1 MPFINVSVCGPAL
14 SGAQKRRI
22 FDEIT
27 RLMSDVMK
35 KDPDLTAVRI
45 DQFPAD
51 GWAVG
56 RMTVAEREETGV
68 HVDIKIT
75 RGTNTEDEKAEMI
88 RQGMSVLKDVL
99 GATPKASYIVIHEL
113 DASTWGYD
121 GETQRFRAEARR
133 VAA

>member
-45 DQFPAD
+45 DQFPSDA
-51 GWAVG
+51 WAVG

-88 RQGMSVLKDVL
+88 R
-99 GATPKASYIVIHEL
+99 
-113 DASTWGYD
+113 
-121 GETQRFRAEARR
+121 
-133 VAA
+133 